1 MWQSTEYPDGWI
13 QVVHRELIAHR
24 VYQPMQFFGPF
35 PSYSNGKLVGAD
47 QYYAEEFNGSL
58 ITVQEKSAHVKVA

>member
-1 MWQSTEYPDGWI
+1 
-13 QVVHRELIAHR
+13 VVHRELVAHR
-24 VYQPMQFFGPF
+24 VYQAMTFQEPF

-58 ITVQEKSAHVKVA
+58 ITVEQKSAHIKIA